1 MDAELWL
8 VELWLIEGTQ
18 RRRRLGERVVRWF
31 W

>member
-8 VELWLIEGTQ
+8 IELWLIEGTQ
-18 RRRRLGERVVRWF
+18 RRRLGERVVGWF

>member
-8 VELWLIEGTQ
+8 IELWLIEGTQ
-18 RRRRLGERVVRWF
+18 RRLGERVVRWF

>member
-8 VELWLIEGTQ
+8 IELWLIEGTQ
-18 RRRRLGERVVRWF
+18 RRRLGERVVRWF